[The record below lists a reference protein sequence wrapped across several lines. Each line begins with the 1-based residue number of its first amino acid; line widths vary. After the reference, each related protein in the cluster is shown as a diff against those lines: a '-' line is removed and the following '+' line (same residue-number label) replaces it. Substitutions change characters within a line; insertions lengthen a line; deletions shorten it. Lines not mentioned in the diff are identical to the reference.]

1 MLKYSILINLI
12 KSEPNKL
19 INNNINIMLYI
30 KKNYNTLI
38 GINYINWNCIEEIVM
53 PILKK
58 VISQF
63 YVFCAYSSIKVL
75 FQLVHC

>member
-1 MLKYSILINLI
+1 
-12 KSEPNKL
+12 
-19 INNNINIMLYI
+19 MLYI

-38 GINYINWNCIEEIVM
+38 GINYINWNYIEEIVM

-63 YVFCAYSSIKVL
+63 YVFCAYSSIKVH
-75 FQLVHC
+75 FQLVHR